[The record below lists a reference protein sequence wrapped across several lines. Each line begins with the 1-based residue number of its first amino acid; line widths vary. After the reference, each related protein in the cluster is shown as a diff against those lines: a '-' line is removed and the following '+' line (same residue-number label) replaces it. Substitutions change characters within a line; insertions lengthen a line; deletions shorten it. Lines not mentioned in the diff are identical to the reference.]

1 MIAGRPSATAL
12 LVALSVWRL
21 GAAHD
26 LPDAS
31 IRTAG
36 EALTGARGIWPWL
49 RRCAAT
55 RVGGWLLVRL
65 ESLLL
70 PGLAAHHC
78 RRKQWLW
85 QALSTRSDCQ
95 RWIWLGVG
103 FGGLGRALRGQR
115 FATDRVEPGLAEAD
129 PFGAHL
135 IEPGQLETDLIDRA
149 PIKPAPIK
157 PDLIELDHPDSL
169 ALRRRLPLIQSA
181 PGIPMRPLNLPG
193 DAASLQRLCSERP
206 AIVVA
211 EGLLM
216 YLPPRPLLR
225 LLRALA
231 RLPNPP
237 ELWLSA
243 LSPEHPQGLGFAQR
257 RGLTRAWLSAHGEPF
272 RWRIEPER
280 LRALLRRH
288 GYVTEQLWDGAG
300 YGEFMLCARAVSG
313 RAATAPATAAAQR
326 LLPAAAAS

>member
-12 LVALSVWRL
+12 LVALSVWRH
-21 GAAHD
+21 GAAHG

-31 IRTAG
+31 IRIAG

-55 RVGGWLLVRL
+55 RVGGWLLDRL

-70 PGLAAHHC
+70 PGLGAHHC

-85 QALSTRSDCQ
+85 QALSARSAAQ

-103 FGGLGRALRGQR
+103 FDGLGRALGGQR
-115 FATDRVEPGLAEAD
+115 CA
-129 PFGAHL
+129 
-135 IEPGQLETDLIDRA
+135 
-149 PIKPAPIK
+149 

-169 ALRRRLPLIQSA
+169 ALRARLPFVQLP
-181 PGIPMRPLNLPG
+181 PGIQMQPLSLPA
-193 DAASLQRLCSERP
+193 DTAALQRLCSERP
-206 AIVVA
+206 SVVVA

-216 YLPPRPLLR
+216 YLSPRPLLR

-231 RLPNPP
+231 RQSNPP

-243 LSPEHPQGLGFAQR
+243 LSPEHPQGRGFGGG
-257 RGLTRAWLSAHGEPF
+257 RGVTCAWLHAQGEPF

-280 LRALLRRH
+280 LQALLRRH

-300 YGEFMLCARAVSG
+300 YGEFVLGARPLQRVD
-313 RAATAPATAAAQR
+313 ATAPEADPTLCATAA
-326 LLPAAAAS
+326 P